1 MAQTKISQLK
11 EKDFEKVEPQI
22 NFTDMTDTDQDIVV
36 EICRN
41 AYSKY

>member
-1 MAQTKISQLK
+1 MAQTKIAQQK

-22 NFTDMTDTDQDIVV
+22 NFTDMTDLDQDKVV